1 MPMSAK
7 FKLRVRRL
15 MISLNRVAAN
25 INPLLL
31 VIAVALACTDA
42 SIFVVINLYGGPYA
56 VMPLGSAQPAQTALD
71 AFSPLQ

>member
-1 MPMSAK
+1 MSAK

-15 MISLNRVAAN
+15 LVSLDRMAAD

-31 VIAVALACTDA
+31 VIAVGLACTDA
-42 SIFVVINLYGGPYA
+42 SIFLMISWYDGPA
-56 VMPLGSAQPAQTALD
+56 EVMSLGSAQPAQTALD